1 MKIKE
6 RIIMEN
12 QNNTNEVINLGIDQV
27 NSKIEAELKVEILK
41 SLIFLDND
49 RNIDIISRNIELKE
63 LLLEINSKV
72 K

>member
-1 MKIKE
+1 
-6 RIIMEN
+6 MEN